1 MSDQKYWEYMYNYDI
16 QVQILI
22 LIFRICQHL
31 CMLAE
36 SGNKEPQHNILSV
49 T

>member
-1 MSDQKYWEYMYNYDI
+1 MSNQKYLEYMYNYDI

-22 LIFRICQHL
+22 LIFKICQHL

-36 SGNKEPQHNILSV
+36 SGNKEPQHSILSV